1 MGRRPDQTPRSEQA
15 ASARPST
22 HRHRASLAIDRSID
36 RLPTEPGYR
45 AERSAEGFPDVHER
59 GPAGGAGLTPL

>member
-22 HRHRASLAIDRSID
+22 HRHRASLAIDRSIGFQ
-36 RLPTEPGYR
+36 LSPATGP
-45 AERSAEGFPDVHER
+45 SAQRRGFPMFTSEGR
-59 GPAGGAGLTPL
+59 PEGRA